1 VDTKRLGTKVRQY
14 GSANVASGIGRLGG
28 WYREAVWAAS
38 IHPNHRVLDAYCG
51 PGGIAIEASAQLG
64 PAGRLMLV
72 DRDPLMVHEA
82 RKRLGP
88 VLTGRGPDR
97 PRAEFL
103 IGDVLGDDPGLGQF
117 DVVFVS
123 WGLRHAD
130 SADAAFAR
138 LRSLLKPGGSLALME
153 FTRTSKAHW
162 ASPLRGY
169 LTGSETAPLTAPEL
183 FRAMKG
189 TGFTVGSHSSHF
201 DGLVTIVAATAP

>member
-1 VDTKRLGTKVRQY
+1 VDTRHLGAKVRQY
-14 GSANVASGIGRLGG
+14 GARNVAPGIGRR
-28 WYREAVWAAS
+28 WYKEVVWAAS
-38 IHPNHRVLDAYCG
+38 IHPNDRVLDAYCG
-51 PGGIAIEASAQLG
+51 PGGIAVEASVHLG
-64 PAGRLMLV
+64 PAGTLLLV
-72 DRDPLMVHEA
+72 DRDPQMIHEA
-82 RKRLGP
+82 RRRLGP
-88 VLTGRGPDR
+88 SLTARGLGR

-103 IGDVLGDDPGLGQF
+103 TGDVLDDDLGLGQF

-123 WGLRHAD
+123 WGLRHTG

-138 LRSLLKPGGSLALME
+138 LRSLLRPGGSLALME
-153 FTRTSKAHW
+153 FTRTPVAHW

-183 FRAMKG
+183 FRALEG